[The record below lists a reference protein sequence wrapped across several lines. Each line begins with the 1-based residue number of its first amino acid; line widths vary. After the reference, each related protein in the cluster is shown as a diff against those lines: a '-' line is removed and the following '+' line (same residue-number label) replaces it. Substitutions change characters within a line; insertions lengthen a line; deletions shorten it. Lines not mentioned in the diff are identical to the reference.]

1 MSLIRQMASD
11 MRPHSLEAKLQLTEE
26 GQRAMRMRL
35 EVVEKGLHGSS
46 AWALL
51 QQAMELEELAADKV
65 LSSCQVVA
73 CTCIGAGDVRVASRS
88 FPL

>member
-1 MSLIRQMASD
+1 MSVE
-11 MRPHSLEAKLQLTEE
+11 MRPYSLEARLLLTDE

-35 EVVEKGLHGSS
+35 EVKEKGLQGSS

-51 QQAMELEELAADKV
+51 QQAMQLEEQGADKV

-73 CTCIGAGDVRVASRS
+73 CTCIGAGELRVFSRS